1 MGFSKSPPPYLSLVA
16 NAANSSSSE
25 VMRNMTKAAAECM
38 TGANFASGGSGV
50 LDSTVCL
57 SRILN
62 FTLS

>member
-16 NAANSSSSE
+16 NAANSSSE
-25 VMRNMTKAAAECM
+25 VARNMTKAAAAYM

-57 SRILN
+57 SRMLN